1 MDLKR
6 GKSSTFIFHH
16 CFNVI
21 KDSKL
26 KLDWK
31 NITDFKYS
39 AKVQMQ
45 FLELSLLESLL
56 FSSQPA

>member
-16 CFNVI
+16 RFNVI

-45 FLELSLLESLL
+45 FLELILLESLL

>member
-16 CFNVI
+16 CFNII

-31 NITDFKYS
+31 NITDFK
-39 AKVQMQ
+39 
-45 FLELSLLESLL
+45 
-56 FSSQPA
+56 